1 LFIDSPKSVPVQ
13 LKGGWREARHGS

>member
-1 LFIDSPKSVPVQ
+1 LFIDSPKSVPAQ